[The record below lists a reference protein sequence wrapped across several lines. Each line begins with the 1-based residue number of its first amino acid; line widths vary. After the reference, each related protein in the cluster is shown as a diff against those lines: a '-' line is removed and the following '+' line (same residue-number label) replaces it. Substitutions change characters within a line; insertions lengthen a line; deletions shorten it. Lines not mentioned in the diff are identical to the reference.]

1 MGVSTPGAAEVFRV
15 RTLPGTSYALG
26 VTHDTTALAPLDL
39 PGAGDWHAWVDERC
53 LALLDEA
60 VREVEQVRSSAGA
73 DDVLGA
79 WNRAETA
86 IANAESIALWAEVH
100 PVEAVRERADEL
112 SQQVQKYVT
121 ELGQD
126 RELFAVFDGLSEDD
140 RQGLDDDAR
149 RVLEHTLRDFRRA
162 GVDRDDATRDRLR
175 ELSEQGVKLSQEF
188 GRHIRED
195 VRSVR
200 VAPERL
206 AGLPED
212 YRAAHPADDDGLVT
226 ITTDYPDLVPFMTFG
241 SDAETRRD
249 LALAQSTVAWPV
261 NDQVLQDLFAV
272 RRETADLLG
281 YDSWPDFDAEVKMIG
296 TGTAIADFIE
306 RISAAA
312 TERAGQELE
321 VLLERK
327 RADDPAAEDVTTYD
341 SRYYSE
347 LVRREQYDV
356 DGQVVR
362 TYFPFEQ
369 VRQGLLDVTGRLFG
383 LGWTPVPRAD
393 AATWHE
399 DVASYD
405 VDLDGVR
412 IGRIHLDLHPRDGKF
427 KHAAQFDMVKGVAG
441 EQLPEG
447 VLVCNFSRGLME
459 HDEVVTLFHEFGHLV
474 HHVLGGQGRWVRQ
487 SGVATEWDF
496 VEAPSQM
503 LEEWAWDADVL
514 ATFARNADGE
524 TIPADLVAAMRRAD
538 HFGKGVYA
546 VQQMSYAARSYFFH
560 AGAHDDL
567 TAYGDELQRR
577 YSVFPPLEGAHMHC
591 SFGHLDGYGSGYYTY
606 MWSLVIAK
614 DLFSAF
620 DADDLFAVDVA
631 RRYRDRVLA
640 MGGRKDAADL
650 VADFLGRPYSFESW
664 AAWLAE

>member
-1 MGVSTPGAAEVFRV
+1 M
-15 RTLPGTSYALG
+15 
-26 VTHDTTALAPLDL
+26 THDTDVQPEPIDL
-39 PGAGDWHAWVDERC
+39 PGAGDWLTWVGAHCEGQ
-53 LALLDEA
+53 LAEA
-60 VREVEQVRSSAGA
+60 RRRVEQVKAGTTA
-73 DDVLGA
+73 SDVLGG
-79 WNRAETA
+79 WNAAE
-86 IANAESIALWAEVH
+86 IALGNADAVALWAEVH
-100 PVEAVRERADEL
+100 PDAHVRGRADQL

-126 RELFAVFDGLSEDD
+126 RDLYAVFAALPAD
-140 RQGLDDDAR
+140 GLDDDAA

-162 GVDRDDATRDRLR
+162 GVDRDQATRDRLR
-175 ELSEQGVKLSQEF
+175 ELSEQGVRLSQDF

-195 VRSVR
+195 VRSIR

-206 AGLPED
+206 AGLPDD
-212 YRAAHPADDDGLVT
+212 YRAAHPANDDGLVT
-226 ITTDYPDLVPFMTFG
+226 ITTDYPDLVPFMTFA
-241 SDAETRRD
+241 SDGEARHE
-249 LALAQSTVAWPV
+249 LALAKDNVAWPA
-261 NDQVLQDLFAV
+261 NDQVLQDLLAV
-272 RRETADLLG
+272 RRETAALLG
-281 YDSWPDFDAEVKMIG
+281 YDSWPDYDTEVKMIG
-296 TGTAIADFIE
+296 SGRAVADFIE

-312 TERAGQELE
+312 ADRARTELA

-327 RADDPAAEDVTTYD
+327 RADDPAADEVATYD

-362 TYFPFEQ
+362 TYFDFER

-383 LGWTPVPRAD
+383 LEWDPVDHAE
-393 AATWHE
+393 AGTWHE

-405 VDLDGVR
+405 VRREGVR
-412 IGRIHLDLHPRDGKF
+412 IGRIHLDLHPREGKF

-441 EQLPEG
+441 VQLPEG
-447 VLVCNFSRGLME
+447 VLVCNFSRGVME

-474 HHVLGGQGRWVRQ
+474 HHVLGGQGAWARF

-514 ATFARNADGE
+514 ATFARNAAGE
-524 TIPADLVAAMRRAD
+524 TIPAELVAAMRRAD
-538 HFGKGVYA
+538 HFGKGVHA
-546 VQQMSYAARSYFFH
+546 AQQMSYAARSYFFH

-591 SFGHLDGYGSGYYTY
+591 AFGHLDGYSSGYYTY

-620 DADDLFAVDVA
+620 DTDDMFAPAVA
-631 RRYRDRVLA
+631 SAYRDKVLA
-640 MGGRKDAADL
+640 MGGRRDAADL
-650 VADFLGRPYSFESW
+650 VADFLGRPYSFDAWE
-664 AAWLAE
+664 AWLAE

>member
-1 MGVSTPGAAEVFRV
+1 VADDTDTQTVSPSTAPLE
-15 RTLPGTSYALG
+15 LPGS
-26 VTHDTTALAPLDL
+26 
-39 PGAGDWHAWVDERC
+39 GDWLTWVGERC
-53 LALLDEA
+53 EGQLAEA
-60 VREVEQVRSSAGA
+60 KRQVEEVKTPPTGAREVL
-73 DDVLGA
+73 DA

-86 IANAESIALWAEVH
+86 LANADAVALWSEVH
-100 PVEAVRERADEL
+100 PDAAVRDRADEL

-126 RELFAVFDGLSEDD
+126 RDLFAVFASLDAQTDSQTDS
-140 RQGLDDDAR
+140 QGLDDDAR
-149 RVLEHTLRDFRRA
+149 RVLAHTLRDFRRA

-175 ELSEQGVKLSQEF
+175 ELSERAVKLSQDF
-188 GRHIRED
+188 GRHIRDD
-195 VRSVR
+195 VRSIR
-200 VAPERL
+200 IAPERL
-206 AGLPED
+206 AGLPDD

-226 ITTDYPDLVPFMTFG
+226 ITTDYPDLVPLMTFG
-241 SDAETRRD
+241 ADGDARHD
-249 LALAQSTVAWPV
+249 ISLAANNVAWPA
-261 NDQVLQDLFAV
+261 NDEVLQELFAV

-281 YDSWPDFDAEVKMIG
+281 HDSWPDYDAEVKMIG
-296 TGTAIADFIE
+296 SGQAIADFIE
-306 RISAAA
+306 RISAAGK
-312 TERAGQELE
+312 ERAGQEVA

-327 RADDPAAEDVTTYD
+327 RVDDPAAEVVATYD

-362 TYFPFEQ
+362 TYFGFES

-383 LGWTPVPRAD
+383 LEWTPVPQDEAG
-393 AATWHE
+393 TWHSE
-399 DVASYD
+399 VASYD
-405 VDLDGVR
+405 VGLDGAR
-412 IGRIHLDLHPRDGKF
+412 IGRIHLDLHPREGKF
-427 KHAAQFDMVKGVAG
+427 KHAAQFDLVKGLAG
-441 EQLPEG
+441 GQLAEG
-447 VLVCNFSRGLME
+447 VLVCNFTRGLME

-474 HHVLGGQGRWVRQ
+474 HHVLGGQGEWLRF

-538 HFGKGVYA
+538 HFGKGLNA
-546 VQQMSYAARSYFFH
+546 VQQMSYAARSYYFH
-560 AGAHDDL
+560 AAQHDDL

-591 SFGHLDGYGSGYYTY
+591 AFGHLDGYSSGYYTY

-620 DADDLFAVDVA
+620 DVDDLFAADVA
-631 RRYRDRVLA
+631 VAYRDKVLA
-640 MGGRKDAADL
+640 MGGRQDAADL
-650 VADFLGRPYSFESW
+650 VADFLGRPYSFDAW

>member
-1 MGVSTPGAAEVFRV
+1 M
-15 RTLPGTSYALG
+15 
-26 VTHDTTALAPLDL
+26 THDTDLAPLHL
-39 PGAGDWHAWVDERC
+39 PGPGDWLGWVAERTEGQ
-53 LALLDEA
+53 LAEARRHVGEVKNGTDDSPEA
-60 VREVEQVRSSAGA
+60 VLA
-73 DDVLGA
+73 A

-86 IANAESIALWAEVH
+86 IANAEAVALWAEVH
-100 PVEAVRERADEL
+100 PDEAVRERADEL
-112 SQQVQKYVT
+112 SQEVQKYVT

-126 RELFAVFDGLSEDD
+126 RELFAVLDGLSAD
-140 RQGLDDDAR
+140 GLDADAR
-149 RVLEHTLRDFRRA
+149 RLLELTLRDFRRA

-175 ELSEQGVKLSQEF
+175 ELSETGVRLSQDF
-188 GRHIRED
+188 GRNIRDD

-200 VAPERL
+200 LAPERL

-212 YRAAHPADDDGLVT
+212 YREAHPADADGLVT

-241 SDAETRRD
+241 SDGAARRE
-249 LALAQSTVAWPV
+249 LALAQSNVAWPA
-261 NDQVLQDLFAV
+261 NDEVLQDLLAV
-272 RRETADLLG
+272 RRETAALLG
-281 YDSWPDFDAEVKMIG
+281 YASWPDYDSEVKMIG
-296 TGTAIADFIE
+296 SGQAIADFIE

-312 TERAGQELE
+312 VERAREE
-321 VLLERK
+321 VAVLLERK
-327 RADDPAAEDVTTYD
+327 RADHPDADTVTTYD

-362 TYFPFEQ
+362 TYFGFEQ
-369 VRQGLLDVTGRLFG
+369 VRQGLLGVTGRLFG
-383 LGWTPVPRAD
+383 LEWTPVSREEAG
-393 AATWHE
+393 TWHE
-399 DVASYD
+399 EVASYD
-405 VDLDGVR
+405 VGLDGVR
-412 IGRIHLDLHPRDGKF
+412 IGRIHLDLHPREGKF

-447 VLVCNFSRGLME
+447 VLVCNFARGLME

-474 HHVLGGQGRWVRQ
+474 HHVLGGQGDWVRF

-514 ATFARNADGE
+514 ATFARNATGE
-524 TIPADLVAAMRRAD
+524 TIPVDLVAAMRRAD
-538 HFGKGVYA
+538 QFGKGIYA
-546 VQQMSYAARSYFFH
+546 VHQMSYAARSYFFH
-560 AGAHDDL
+560 AGQHDDL
-567 TAYGDELQRR
+567 TAYGDELKRR

-591 SFGHLDGYGSGYYTY
+591 AFGHLDGYSSGYYTY

-620 DADDLFAVDVA
+620 DADDMFAPEVA
-631 RRYRDRVLA
+631 HAYRDRVLG

-650 VADFLGRPYSFESW
+650 VADFLGRPYSFDSW

>member
-1 MGVSTPGAAEVFRV
+1 MEV
-15 RTLPGTSYALG
+15 
-26 VTHDTTALAPLDL
+26 VTGFSVGSRPVAHDTDTATGSLPHLEL
-39 PGAGDWHAWVDERC
+39 PGAGDWLAWVGERC
-53 LALLDEA
+53 EGQLAEA
-60 VREVEQVRSSAGA
+60 RRRVAEVKSGPTGAGE
-73 DDVLGA
+73 VLAA
-79 WNRAETA
+79 WNHAETA
-86 IANAESIALWAEVH
+86 LANADAVALWSEVH
-100 PVEAVRERADEL
+100 PEAAVRDRADEL

-126 RELFAVFDGLSEDD
+126 RELFAVFDALDAGPGS
-140 RQGLDDDAR
+140 GLDADAR
-149 RVLEHTLRDFRRA
+149 RVLEHTLRDFRRT

-175 ELSEQGVKLSQEF
+175 ELSERSVRLSQDF
-188 GRHIRED
+188 GRAIRDD
-195 VRSVR
+195 VRSIR
-200 VAPERL
+200 IAPERL
-206 AGLPED
+206 TGLPDD
-212 YRAAHPADDDGLVT
+212 YREAHPVDDDGLVT

-241 SDAETRRD
+241 ADAEARHD
-249 LALAQSTVAWPV
+249 LSLAANNVAWPA

-281 YDSWPDFDAEVKMIG
+281 YASWPDYDAEVKMIG
-296 TGTAIADFIE
+296 SAQAIADFIE
-306 RISAAA
+306 RISEAA

-321 VLLERK
+321 VLLARK
-327 RADDPAAEDVTTYD
+327 RADDPAADSVATYD

-347 LVRREQYDV
+347 LVRREDYAV

-362 TYFPFEQ
+362 TYFPFAQ

-383 LGWTPVPRAD
+383 LEWTPVAPAE
-393 AATWHE
+393 AGTWHE

-405 VDLDGVR
+405 VGLDGRR
-412 IGRIHLDLHPRDGKF
+412 IGRIHLDLHPREGKF

-441 EQLPEG
+441 AQLPEG

-474 HHVLGGQGRWVRQ
+474 HHVLGGQGEWLRF

-514 ATFARNADGE
+514 ATFARSADGE
-524 TIPADLVAAMRRAD
+524 TIPVELVAAMRRAD
-538 HFGKGVYA
+538 HFGKGLYA
-546 VQQMSYAARSYFFH
+546 AQQMSYAARSYYFH
-560 AGAHDDL
+560 AAPHDDL

-591 SFGHLDGYGSGYYTY
+591 AFGHLDGYSSGYYTY

-620 DADDLFAVDVA
+620 DADDLFATDVA
-631 RRYRDRVLA
+631 TAYRDKVLG
-640 MGGRKDAADL
+640 MGGRRDAADL
-650 VADFLGRPYSFESW
+650 VADFLGRPYSFDAW
-664 AAWLAE
+664 TAWLAE